1 MKNILFLLI
10 LSLFAL
16 SLSAQT
22 CKKEFS
28 KYPSLTENG
37 WSIRIEPQIDLY
49 GCKVVK
55 VFDTLLKENA
65 QGIMDAVDENPELMQ
80 EVLKLYKRREFV
92 KLMNKNS
99 VAKELVDSNAA
110 NPLFL
115 KNLNYLIQKRYNSA
129 NRKKISNDFTYLN
142 YYILPSVNAK
152 TTKELKKYYY
162 TLKKLNLN
170 ELKAFTFVY
179 GTIGD
184 SYDFSLLVENFST
197 LKKKLTPKQLN
208 LIVQY
213 PKFIAYFLYP
223 SKEEMGIE
231 GNDKYIHKK
240 QQQYQKMIISFYKSM
255 YKHNIG
261 QDSESSNIV
270 ALLTLEEIQPYVVSH
285 PQNYYEIEKLLLDLS
300 KQDFINQLWAQIEK
314 QCNKKKKEEIFAIFG
329 DNNLNSLL
337 KLKKSENDLYKNL
350 LYSSSNQKSIF
361 SLFYIA
367 NVYAKF
373 TPNKWQIFKD
383 LLYTLPTPSYDI
395 YVNSFVLKELD
406 NMGYFDKIIRSREYN
421 KFVENDEDVA
431 NGKSTIKYKYIL
443 LTSYPSDQDPS
454 AFQYIGSKELSM
466 AQDNLEKLYGLPINE
481 LETHN
486 FTTFEKS
493 MSYLNKADWAL
504 TGLSIAAAPFT
515 GGTSLLYIAGKTAA
529 KQTGKIAAKKGMM
542 WYAKKLSIK
551 LANKSIKFARAGR
564 KTFYKTIG
572 EKNTRAFG
580 KGLDKI
586 ANMSDNVDDAFS
598 FATVAAG
605 ATTAYFIMPSKI
617 QAKDICQE
625 GDR

>member
-1 MKNILFLLI
+1 VKNILFLLI
-10 LSLFAL
+10 LSLFTI
-16 SLSAQT
+16 SLSAQI
-22 CKKEFS
+22 CKKEFF
-28 KYPSLTENG
+28 KYSSLTENG

-55 VFDTLLKENA
+55 VFDTLLKENT

-110 NPLFL
+110 NPLFF
-115 KNLNYLIQKRYNSA
+115 KNLNYLIQKKYSSA

-152 TTKELKKYYY
+152 TTKELKKYYHD
-162 TLKKLNLN
+162 LKKLNLN
-170 ELKAFTFVY
+170 ELKTFTFVY

-184 SYDFSLLVENFST
+184 SYDFSLLIENFST

-208 LIVQY
+208 LIVRYPQY
-213 PKFIAYFLYP
+213 IAYFLYP

-240 QQQYQKMIISFYKSM
+240 QQEYQKMIISFYKSM

-261 QDSESSNIV
+261 QDYESSNIV

-300 KQDFINQLWAQIEK
+300 KQDFINQLWAQIEN

-350 LYSSSNQKSIF
+350 LSSLSNQKSIF
-361 SLFYIA
+361 SLFYIT

-373 TPNKWQIFKD
+373 TTNKWQIFKD
-383 LLYTLPTPSYDI
+383 LLITLPTPSYDI

-406 NMGYFDKIIRSREYN
+406 KMGYFDKVIRSREYN

-454 AFQYIGSKELSM
+454 AFQYVGSREFSM
-466 AQDNLEKLYGLPINE
+466 AQDNLEKLYGLSINE

-504 TGLSIAAAPFT
+504 TGAAIIAAPFT
-515 GGTSLLYIAGKTAA
+515 GGLSLGYIALETAGKQAGKTV
-529 KQTGKIAAKKGMM
+529 AKKGILF
-542 WYAKKLSIK
+542 YAKKISIK
-551 LANKSIKFARAGR
+551 LANKSIKYARKVR
-564 KTFYKTIG
+564 KPIFNTLG
-572 EKNTRAFG
+572 EKNTRMFG
-580 KGLDKI
+580 KGLNKLDEMK
-586 ANMSDNVDDAFS
+586 DTFVFG
-598 FATVAAG
+598 TVAAG
-605 ATTAYFIMPSKI
+605 ATAAYFVMPSKI

>member
-1 MKNILFLLI
+1 VKNILFLLI
-10 LSLFAL
+10 LSLFSL

-99 VAKELVDSNAA
+99 VAKELIDSNAD

-152 TTKELKKYYY
+152 TTKELKKYYHD
-162 TLKKLNLN
+162 LKKLNLN

-184 SYDFSLLVENFST
+184 SYDFSLLIENFVT

-255 YKHNIG
+255 YKHNIT
-261 QDSESSNIV
+261 QDSKSSNVV

-285 PQNYYEIEKLLLDLS
+285 PQNYYEIEKLLVVLS
-300 KQDFINQLWAQIEK
+300 KQDFVNQLWAQIEN
-314 QCNKKKKEEIFAIFG
+314 QCNKKKKEEFFAIFG

-337 KLKKSENDLYKNL
+337 KFKKSENDLYRNL
-350 LYSSSNQKSIF
+350 LSSSSSQKSIF

-373 TPNKWQIFKD
+373 TPKKWQIFKD

-406 NMGYFDKIIRSREYN
+406 KMGYFDKVIRSREYN

-454 AFQYIGSKELSM
+454 VFQYIGSKELSM
-466 AQDNLEKLYGLPINE
+466 AQDNLDKLYELSINE

-493 MSYLNKADWAL
+493 MSYLNKADCAL
-504 TGLSIAAAPFT
+504 TGVAIIAAPFT
-515 GGTSLLYIAGKTAA
+515 GGLSLGYIALETAGKQAGKTV
-529 KQTGKIAAKKGMM
+529 AKKGIVF
-542 WYAKKLSIK
+542 YAKKISIK
-551 LANKSIKFARAGR
+551 LANKSIKYARKIR
-564 KTFYKTIG
+564 KPIFNTFG
-572 EKNTRAFG
+572 EKSTRVFG
-580 KGLDKI
+580 KSLNKLDDMNI
-586 ANMSDNVDDAFS
+586 VDNFQLG
-598 FATVAAG
+598 TVAAG
-605 ATTAYFIMPSKI
+605 ATAAYFVMPSKM
-617 QAKDICQE
+617 QAKDICQK
-625 GDR
+625 GDK